1 MTLLATPF
9 FLIYDFVI
17 HCLVWIVNT
26 YTELKKSNPELPNHL
41 NFLKDCLV
49 IYLKGYSLILLLKF
63 TLSWFPNINP
73 FIAPFFVIRVLT
85 EPILHEIEIRIPKIL
100 GFDLSFLLLSLAV
113 DFSIKYLEK
122 LQFH

>member
-1 MTLLATPF
+1 LTLLATPF

-17 HCLVWIVNT
+17 HCLVWIGNT
-26 YTELKKSNPELPNHL
+26 YTELKKSNPELPNLL

-49 IYLKGYSLILLLKF
+49 FYLKGYSLILLLKF

-85 EPILHEIEIRIPKIL
+85 EPILHEIETRIPKIL
-100 GFDLSFLLLSLAV
+100 GFDLSFLLLSLAI

-122 LQFH
+122 LQF